1 MRNPWAMFNWLCVP
15 NFWPVEIDQ
24 MNRHEIIAT
33 IKSREP
39 ALKARG
45 VEHLALFGSRTR
57 GDSGPQSDLD
67 VLIDIVPGQRFSLL
81 DLSSV
86 GLLIEDAT
94 GISSQ
99 IVLRRSVAPDFA
111 ARIADELVP
120 VF

>member
-1 MRNPWAMFNWLCVP
+1 
-15 NFWPVEIDQ
+15 
-24 MNRHEIIAT
+24 MNCFEIIST
-33 IKSREP
+33 IREREP

-45 VEHLALFGSRTR
+45 VEHLALFGSRAR
-57 GDSGPQSDLD
+57 GDSGAQSDLD
-67 VLIDIVPGQRFSLL
+67 VIIDIAPGKRFSLL

-86 GLLIEDAT
+86 GLMIEDAT